1 MTAFKLALEIA
12 QECVQR
18 APVIVLGS
26 GASAAHRLPGMPQL
40 RDHLIASKLPA
51 NLGTHEIDLWQ
62 DFLNA
67 SEDLDLEQA
76 LTVVTLT
83 EALTAHVVGATWDL
97 LAPTD
102 MAVFHQVMC
111 NRQLLPLTRLFQ
123 HLLKSTHTEI
133 NVVTP
138 NYDRLAE
145 YAADAGNLCHHTGF
159 GHGHL
164 RLRQTDHPLK
174 FKKNERS
181 VRTVNIW
188 KVHGSL
194 DWFRDPGGTTV
205 GLPILPNRPPSMTPV
220 IVTPG
225 VEKYRITHDEPFRT
239 ILAGA
244 DTALA
249 TARAYLCIGY
259 GFNDTHIQ
267 PKLVER
273 CQTQPVPLVLIT
285 KSLSPTA
292 KSFLLKGG
300 CRRFMALEENGT
312 GSRLYSAEHP
322 DGVDIPDRSIWCLDE
337 FLEMV
342 M

>member
-40 RDHLIASKLPA
+40 RDHLVASTLPTG
-51 NLGTHEIDLWQ
+51 LGARELDLWQ
-62 DFLNA
+62 EFLNA
-67 SEDLDLEQA
+67 AAVLDLEEA
-76 LTVVTLT
+76 LTAVALT
-83 EALTAHVVGATWDL
+83 DALTAHVVAATWDL

-102 MAVFHQVMC
+102 MAVFEQVV
-111 NRQLLPLTRLFQ
+111 RDRHHLPLTRLFQ

-145 YAADAGNLCHHTGF
+145 YAADAGGLCHHTGF
-159 GHGHL
+159 GHGYL

-174 FKKNERS
+174 FTQNQRP
-181 VRTVNIW
+181 VRTVNVW

-194 DWFRDPGGTTV
+194 DWFRDPEGTTV
-205 GLPILPNRPPSMTPV
+205 GLPILPSRPAGMTPV

-267 PKLVER
+267 PKLLER
-273 CQTQPVPLVLIT
+273 CRTQPVPLVLIT
-285 KSLSPTA
+285 KAVSPTA
-292 KSFLLKGG
+292 KDFLLKGG
-300 CRRFMALEENGT
+300 CRRFMALEESGT
-312 GSRLYSAEHP
+312 GSRLYSAEYP
-322 DGVDIPDRSIWCLDE
+322 NGVDLLDRPVWRLDE